1 MRALNSR
8 RGSFSKVEGLVGVV
22 TKESLLS
29 AFLYLLICDIL
40 NCFCKNLV
48 FKLLHETLLISLH
61 LTDYRCKYNLIKEL
75 FCGIP
80 ARIHFISNVT
90 LYLYVDQKMLGYH

>member
-1 MRALNSR
+1 MRALNSG
-8 RGSFSKVEGLVGVV
+8 RGSFSKIEGLVGVA

-29 AFLYLLICDIL
+29 AFLYPLVCDIL

-48 FKLLHETLLISLH
+48 FKLLYETLLISLY
-61 LTDYRCKYNLIKEL
+61 LTDYRCKYDLIEEL
-75 FCGIP
+75 FCGIL

-90 LYLYVDQKMLGYH
+90 LYLYVD